1 MGTIL
6 MREWIEARRRILCY
20 GSWTPGCAADLI
32 VPGISGT
39 REEICSVIAFPG
51 SGRTVTDPDWICPAQ
66 TLTLSALGRI
76 GWL

>member
-51 SGRTVTDPDWICPAQ
+51 SGRTVTD
-66 TLTLSALGRI
+66 SGRDMSCANTHSFRF
-76 GWL
+76 G